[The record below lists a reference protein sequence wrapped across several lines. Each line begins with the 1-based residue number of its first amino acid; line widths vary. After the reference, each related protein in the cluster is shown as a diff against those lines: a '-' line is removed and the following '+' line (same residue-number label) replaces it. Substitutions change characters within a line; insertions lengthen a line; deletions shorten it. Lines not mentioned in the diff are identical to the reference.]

1 MKNFILTT
9 ALLFAISTVAL
20 AQNVEVIPLDNN
32 TSDDNFAP
40 TYTNHGRVV
49 VFSSDQ
55 GGSGQRMVTMERTS
69 GGWSSATELRGD
81 VNDATHAGTVALTP
95 DGQYMIFA
103 AYDHDVKGSG
113 RTDLYSAR
121 KVDGAWRSVT
131 NLGSS
136 VNSSSYDSQPTLS
149 ADGRT
154 LIFVSDRTA
163 GAGGTDLYV
172 STWDGKAWSPAK
184 PLGGVNTSS
193 GEMSPSIGPDGK
205 TFYFASDRPGGAGG
219 YDIYAGK
226 LNNGSVADIK
236 RLSSAINTSANELF
250 YSGLPNSDQALFSRM
265 TSNGDYDNYMAVP
278 NPFPADPVILVEGVV
293 RDASDRDPVGATV
306 TITDLASGKKVAEM
320 RSDDQTGQYYVT
332 LSQGRVYSVTASA
345 PGYMFHSE
353 RYEVPP
359 GSQGKT
365 ITKDI
370 DLTPIGKGN
379 ERLLV
384 FFDYDKAELKNES
397 IPELERVIEFLRENP
412 GIKVR
417 FEGHT
422 DDQGSDDYN
431 DKLSQRRADA
441 VKDYV
446 VTAGIESSRASAKG
460 IGKRQPKMQGTSDD
474 ARAANRRVEMVVV
487 P

>member
-1 MKNFILTT
+1 MKNILTII
-9 ALLFAISTVAL
+9 ALLFAASTFAL
-20 AQNVEVIPLDNN
+20 GQNVEVIPMDNN

-49 VFSSDQ
+49 YSTTDE
-55 GGSGQRMVTMERTS
+55 GGKGQRIVTMERTS
-69 GGWSSATELRGD
+69 GGWSGSSEARGAL
-81 VNDATHAGTVALTP
+81 NDAIHTGSTALTP
-95 DGQYMIFA
+95 DGQFMIFA
-103 AYDHDVKGSG
+103 SYDHDVAGSG

-121 KVDGAWRSVT
+121 KVDGKWREVT
-131 NLGSS
+131 NLGPN
-136 VNSSSYDSQPTLS
+136 VNSSFYDSQPTLS

-154 LIFVSDRTA
+154 LIFVSDRTS

-172 STWDGKAWSPAK
+172 STWDGRSWSPAK

-219 YDIYAGK
+219 FDIYAAK
-226 LNNGSVADIK
+226 LSNGSVGDIK
-236 RLSSAINTSANELF
+236 RMTNAINTSANELF

-265 TSNGDYDNYMAVP
+265 TSNGDYDNFMAVP

-293 RDASDRDPVGATV
+293 RNATDRSPVGATI
-306 TITDLASGKKVAEM
+306 TITDLASGKKVADL
-320 RSDDQTGQYYVT
+320 RSDDESGQYYVT
-332 LSQGRVYSVTASA
+332 LAQGRVYSVTASA
-345 PGYMFHSE
+345 PGFMFHSE

-359 GSQGKT
+359 GSKGTT

-370 DLTPIGKGN
+370 DLTPIGAGN

-384 FFDYDKAELKNES
+384 FFDYDKTELKNES

-446 VTAGIESSRASAKG
+446 VTAGVEKTRVSAKG
-460 IGKRQPKMQGTSDD
+460 LGKRQPKMQGTTDD
-474 ARAANRRVEMVVV
+474 ARATNRRVEMVIV